1 MKKMRYYEDGGAVG
15 YEEDP
20 KPGIQTDKEDV
31 PKNPFKRDGSRAV
44 KRRPRVM
51 SSDEFLRQYKD
62 SAPSDRIR
70 KEASENVKKDKA
82 SDTAPMTRVDMGGV
96 SFGDLDMTREEQE
109 SIAKNLLKG
118 VAAIGSAGSVGPV
131 VRGVQTA
138 KRRYDIGRRVDAMTE
153 NQQKTAMMRAARE
166 AREVDGM
173 RSGGRVSGS
182 SMGGSVRGGG
192 CEIRGKTKGRMV

>member
-96 SFGDLDMTREEQE
+96 SFGDPDMTREEQE
-109 SIAKNLLKG
+109 SIAKNTLKG
-118 VAAIGSAGSVGPV
+118 AAAVGFGPTAIRRYGIGRNYERMSERQQRMAANAANMVARP
-131 VRGVQTA
+131 VQT
-138 KRRYDIGRRVDAMTE
+138 RT
-153 NQQKTAMMRAARE
+153 
-166 AREVDGM
+166 GM
-173 RSGGRVSGS
+173 KSGGSTG
-182 SMGGSVRGGG
+182 RGGG
-192 CEIRGKTKGRMV
+192 CEIRGKTKGRMI

>member
-96 SFGDLDMTREEQE
+96 SFGDPDMTREEQE

-118 VAAIGSAGSVGPV
+118 VVATGGGPAGREA
-131 VRGVQTA
+131 VRGAQTA
-138 KRRYDIGRRVDAMTE
+138 VRRYGIGRNYERMSESERRNWVR
-153 NQQKTAMMRAARE
+153 NAARE

-192 CEIRGKTKGRMV
+192 CEIRGKTKGRTV

>member
-96 SFGDLDMTREEQE
+96 SFGDPDMTREEQE

-118 VAAIGSAGSVGPV
+118 VVATGGGPAGREV
-131 VRGVQTA
+131 VRGAQTA
-138 KRRYDIGRRVDAMTE
+138 VRRYGIGRNYERMSESERRNWVR
-153 NQQKTAMMRAARE
+153 NAARE

-192 CEIRGKTKGRMV
+192 CEIRGKTKGRTV

>member
-82 SDTAPMTRVDMGGV
+82 SDTAPMTRVDLNGV
-96 SFGDLDMTREEQE
+96 SFGDPDMTLEEKE

-118 VAAIGSAGSVGPV
+118 AALIGSVGAAGYVGPA
-131 VRGVQTA
+131 VRGLQTANRQRIIGRNYEAMSQGQRDAAAKAADFAARRVQT
-138 KRRYDIGRRVDAMTE
+138 RT
-153 NQQKTAMMRAARE
+153 
-166 AREVDGM
+166 GM
-173 RSGGRVSGS
+173 KSGGSTG
-182 SMGGSVRGGG
+182 RGGG
-192 CEIRGKTKGRMV
+192 CEIRGKTKGRMI